1 MPDIRNQR
9 VYPGEVTARLRGIK
23 VYNNTGS
30 DMPKGSLV
38 YVSGYDATTK
48 RFKVV
53 LATSLSAGVQF
64 AVAVLDRVLTNGSAG
79 QAYIGAGVSGLNTS
93 GKTVGDVVYLST
105 AGGYTYTKPSFNV
118 QPVGFVT
125 VVDAAAGVIEFNLSD
140 LGPATSQGGDGEVLY
155 AELSLTNAQV
165 KAARATP
172 VVLIAAPGVGK
183 VIEFVSGTGLFDYT
197 AAYTQVDPTDLL
209 QLRYKDGSGAKASEV
224 IPFTGFLDAT
234 ADTAVGVAKIVTGAP
249 VAKSVC
255 ENQALVVHNPGAN
268 ELGGGNAAN
277 VVRIKVAYRVV
288 STGW

>member
-1 MPDIRNQR
+1 MPDIRNPR
-9 VYPGEVTARLRGIK
+9 IYPGEVTARLRGIK

-30 DMPKGSLV
+30 DMPKGSLI
-38 YVSGYDATTK
+38 YVSGYDATTR

-64 AVAVLDRVLTNGSAG
+64 ATAVLDRVLTNGASG
-79 QAYIGAGVSGLNTS
+79 QAYVGAAVAGLNTS

-118 QPVGFVT
+118 QPVGFVA
-125 VVDAAAGVIEFNLSD
+125 VVDATAGVIEFNLSD
-140 LGPATSQGGDGEVLY
+140 LGLPAAPGGDGAMLY
-155 AELSLTNAQV
+155 TEITMTDAQV

-183 VIEFVSGTGLFDYT
+183 VLELVSGTAIFDYT

-209 QLRYKDGSGAKASEV
+209 QVRYKDGTGSKASEV
-224 IPFTGFLDAT
+224 IPFTGFLAAT
-234 ADTAVGVAKIVTGAP
+234 ADTAVGVEKITTGTP
-249 VAKSVC
+249 VAKTVC
-255 ENQALVVHNPGAN
+255 ENQALVVHNPGAT